1 MYYDKIRHR
10 NNQVLAAT
18 GLTTVEFD
26 ALLTTFKYHW
36 DEYYS
41 HFTLK
46 VKCVNVYLTTGRPVY
61 CL

>member
-36 DEYYS
+36 DS
-41 HFTLK
+41 FFPQMARS
-46 VKCVNVYLTTGRPVY
+46 GG
-61 CL
+61 